1 MAALNVTQA
10 GVNAAAREFDAPA
23 CSAVQYEKISSS
35 MSVFSEAQLLG
46 LRGKRI
52 QVVRGLSG
60 CSFGY
65 AFSARV
71 IAVVV
76 PALDSLVEPS
86 LLLLEDGDSSEL
98 MDYFDVSELRLVA
111 VE

>member
-52 QVVRGLSG
+52 QVVQGLSG
-60 CSFGY
+60 CSSGY